1 MAHLPTSEI
10 LELYSGLEG
19 NSQVIF
25 GVITLG
31 AELSKAYYGNF
42 NSDNLQATKST
53 PIAQCSLMVM
63 PRRVL
68 PVRGICEA
76 VSHGQMFF
84 YSWLTPSES
93 V

>member
-53 PIAQCSLMVM
+53 GKKSK
-63 PRRVL
+63 
-68 PVRGICEA
+68 
-76 VSHGQMFF
+76 HK
-84 YSWLTPSES
+84 WL
-93 V
+93 